1 MPIRSPPQRA
11 YRPPSSPP
19 TTAAACDL
27 LSSPFQMWSTFYI
40 LKRRAR
46 KLLKMTPFWP
56 QESGQ
61 KVPFLALGG
70 TFRFC
75 RLCHLVD
82 TKGSQKIQFLSTN
95 IGQRLTKKSL
105 GGVHLLWPTEVA
117 EGRSGTEDRSK
128 KAKNHMIQVDLIEVS
143 SPQAEIFIQGRP
155 NYR

>member
-1 MPIRSPPQRA
+1 MTAFKAEKIQNTLDLQEPQL
-11 YRPPSSPP
+11 PKNP
-19 TTAAACDL
+19 
-27 LSSPFQMWSTFYI
+27 
-40 LKRRAR
+40 K
-46 KLLKMTPFWP
+46 K
-56 QESGQ
+56 
-61 KVPFLALGG
+61 
-70 TFRFC
+70 
-75 RLCHLVD
+75 
-82 TKGSQKIQFLSTN
+82 QFLSTN